1 MKNVKV
7 IKRMGFVLL
16 MVCVLA
22 LSGCYANTP
31 TIEGT
36 TGNLFPEYPTQNVSV
51 NAQSPAPSNVPEIG
65 NQGNN
70 GVVMLPT
77 SAPQATVNVINQQTP
92 VVLATSTV
100 PPLNA
105 GVSPVPQP
113 VLITTD
119 APTATPSNI
128 LKLGAT
134 GAAVKDLQQ
143 KLKALGYLK
152 GSADG
157 DFGEMTEAAVKAFQQ
172 QMGLEVDG
180 VAGIDTLRKLAST
193 TVTAKPNAV
202 VTPVPAVTSKPQYG
216 EDTYLQVG
224 SSGSLVTKMQTRL
237 IQLGYLSGE
246 ATGRF
251 DEATESA
258 VIAFQKRNCSYW
270 DGIAGKLTLDVL
282 FSSSAKGTSTSAGMV
297 GASLKVGS
305 QGNEVRSLQSRLKEL
320 GYYTGSVDGD
330 FGSSTEEAVKAFQ
343 RNNGLTAD
351 GKAGSETITKLNSS
365 SAKKANSGTGSN
377 ASQVL
382 ELGSQGAEVVELQSR
397 LKKLGYYTGN
407 VDGDFGDSTRLAVRA
422 FQQNNGLTVDG
433 RVGAGTADVLYS
445 SSAKA
450 AGEDVLEIGSRGDEV
465 IALQNRLKKLGY
477 YSGNVDGDFGE
488 STRLAVRA
496 FQKNNGLTV
505 DGRVGAGTSA
515 KLFSSS
521 AKSATPKP
529 TAKPTQA
536 PSATL
541 EMGSTGER
549 VVRLQSRL
557 KTLGYYNGVVDGD
570 FGAATRD
577 AVRAFQRQNGLT
589 VDGRVG
595 QTTWDKINGNSK
607 TAAPSTVTTPVPEN
621 VYVLVTPAPDGT
633 YVTLQRGHYG
643 SLVREL
649 QQELK
654 DQGYFTGTVD
664 GYFGESTEIAV
675 KKLQRAKGLQEDGK
689 AGQAT
694 QRVLFEGDYPFG
706 A

>member
-1 MKNVKV
+1 MKNGKV
-7 IKRMGFVLL
+7 MKRMGLVLL
-16 MVCVLA
+16 LVCVLA
-22 LSGCYANTP
+22 LSGCYAKTP

-36 TGNLFPEYPTQNVSV
+36 TGNLFPEYPTQNVNV
-51 NAQSPAPSNVPEIG
+51 NANSPAPSNAPEAGSAG
-65 NQGNN
+65 NGN
-70 GVVMLPT
+70 VITLPT
-77 SAPQATVNVINQQTP
+77 AGGNATVNVINQQTP
-92 VVLATSTV
+92 VVLATNTV

-105 GVSPVPQP
+105 GMTITTMQP
-113 VLITTD
+113 LVITTD

-157 DFGEMTEAAVKAFQQ
+157 DFGEMTEAAVKAFQK
-172 QMGLEVDG
+172 QMGLTVDG

-193 TVTAKPNAV
+193 NVTARPDAV
-202 VTPVPAVTSKPQYG
+202 VTPVPDPTSKPQYS

-224 SSGSLVTKMQTRL
+224 SSGSLVTKMQDRL

-251 DEATESA
+251 DEATKSA

-282 FSSSAKGTSTSAGMV
+282 FSSSAKGTSTSVGMV
-297 GASLKVGS
+297 GTSLKVGS
-305 QGNEVRSLQSRLKEL
+305 EGNEVRSLQSRLKEL
-320 GYYTGSVDGD
+320 GYYTGNVDGD
-330 FGSSTEEAVKAFQ
+330 FGQSTEEAVKAFQ

-351 GKAGSETITKLNSS
+351 GKAGSETITEMNSS
-365 SAKKANSGTGSN
+365 SARKASSSGSN
-377 ASQVL
+377 VSGVL
-382 ELGSQGAEVVELQSR
+382 ELGSRGAEVVELQSR

-422 FQQNNGLTVDG
+422 FQ
-433 RVGAGTADVLYS
+433 S
-445 SSAKA
+445 
-450 AGEDVLEIGSRGDEV
+450 
-465 IALQNRLKKLGY
+465 
-477 YSGNVDGDFGE
+477 
-488 STRLAVRA
+488 
-496 FQKNNGLTV
+496 NNGLTV

-529 TAKPTQA
+529 TVKPTEA

-541 EMGSTGER
+541 QMGSTGER

-557 KTLGYYNGVVDGD
+557 KTLGYYNGNVDGD

-589 VDGRVG
+589 VDGKVG

-607 TAAPSTVTTPVPEN
+607 TAAPSTVATPVPEN
-621 VYVLVTPAPDGT
+621 VYVLVTPAPDGS

-654 DQGYFTGTVD
+654 DQGYFNGTVD
-664 GYFGESTEIAV
+664 GYFGESIEVAV

-689 AGQAT
+689 AGHAT
-694 QRVLFEGDYPFG
+694 QRVLFEGDFPFG

>member
-1 MKNVKV
+1 MKNGKV
-7 IKRMGFVLL
+7 MKRMGLVLL
-16 MVCVLA
+16 LVCVLA
-22 LSGCYANTP
+22 LSGCYAKTP
-31 TIEGT
+31 IIEGT
-36 TGNLFPEYPTQNVSV
+36 TGNLFPEYPTQNVNV
-51 NAQSPAPSNVPEIG
+51 NANSPAPSNAPEAGSAG
-65 NQGNN
+65 NGN
-70 GVVMLPT
+70 VITLPT
-77 SAPQATVNVINQQTP
+77 AGGNATVNVINQQTP

-105 GVSPVPQP
+105 GMTITTMQP
-113 VLITTD
+113 LVITTD

-157 DFGEMTEAAVKAFQQ
+157 DFGEMTEAAVKAFQK
-172 QMGLEVDG
+172 QMGLTVDG

-193 TVTAKPNAV
+193 NVTARPDAV
-202 VTPVPAVTSKPQYG
+202 VTPVPDPTSKPQYS

-224 SSGSLVTKMQTRL
+224 SSGSLVTKMQDRL

-251 DEATESA
+251 DEATKSA

-282 FSSSAKGTSTSAGMV
+282 FSSSAKGTSTSVGMV
-297 GASLKVGS
+297 GTSLKVGS
-305 QGNEVRSLQSRLKEL
+305 EGNEVRSLQSRLKE
-320 GYYTGSVDGD
+320 
-330 FGSSTEEAVKAFQ
+330 
-343 RNNGLTAD
+343 
-351 GKAGSETITKLNSS
+351 
-365 SAKKANSGTGSN
+365 
-377 ASQVL
+377 
-382 ELGSQGAEVVELQSR
+382 
-397 LKKLGYYTGN
+397 LGYYTGN

-422 FQQNNGLTVDG
+422 FQKNNNLYVDG

-445 SSAKA
+445 SNAKS
-450 AGEDVLEIGSRGDEV
+450 AGEDVLELGSRGDEV

-477 YSGNVDGDFGE
+477 YSGNVDGDFGD

-496 FQKNNGLTV
+496 FQSNNGLTV

-529 TAKPTQA
+529 TVKPTDA

-541 EMGSTGER
+541 QMGSTGER

-557 KTLGYYNGVVDGD
+557 KTLGYYNGNVDGD

-589 VDGRVG
+589 VDGKVG

-607 TAAPSTVTTPVPEN
+607 TAAPSTVATPVPEN
-621 VYVLVTPAPDGT
+621 VYVLVTPAPDGS

-654 DQGYFTGTVD
+654 DQGYFNGTVD
-664 GYFGESTEIAV
+664 GYFGESTEVAV

-689 AGQAT
+689 AGHAT
-694 QRVLFEGDYPFG
+694 QRVLFEGDFPFG

>member
-1 MKNVKV
+1 MKNGKV
-7 IKRMGFVLL
+7 MKRMGLVLL
-16 MVCVLA
+16 LVCVLA
-22 LSGCYANTP
+22 LSGCYAKTP

-36 TGNLFPEYPTQNVSV
+36 TGNLFPEYPTQNVNV
-51 NAQSPAPSNVPEIG
+51 NANSPAPSNAPEAGSAG
-65 NQGNN
+65 NGN
-70 GVVMLPT
+70 VITLPT
-77 SAPQATVNVINQQTP
+77 AGGNATVNVINQQTP
-92 VVLATSTV
+92 VVLATNTV

-105 GVSPVPQP
+105 GMTITTMQP
-113 VLITTD
+113 LVITTD

-157 DFGEMTEAAVKAFQQ
+157 DFGEMTEAAVKAFQK
-172 QMGLEVDG
+172 QMGLTVDG

-193 TVTAKPNAV
+193 NVTARPEAV
-202 VTPVPAVTSKPQYG
+202 VTPVPDPTSKPQYS

-224 SSGSLVTKMQTRL
+224 SSGSLVTKMQDRL

-251 DEATESA
+251 DEATKSA

-282 FSSSAKGTSTSAGMV
+282 FSSSAKGTSTSVGMV
-297 GASLKVGS
+297 GTSLKVGS
-305 QGNEVRSLQSRLKEL
+305 EGNEVRSLQSRLKEL
-320 GYYTGSVDGD
+320 GYYTGNVDGD
-330 FGSSTEEAVKAFQ
+330 FGQSTEEAVKAFQ

-351 GKAGSETITKLNSS
+351 GKAGSETITKMNSS
-365 SAKKANSGTGSN
+365 SVKKASSSGSN
-377 ASQVL
+377 VSGVL
-382 ELGSQGAEVVELQSR
+382 ELGSRGAEVVELQSR

-422 FQQNNGLTVDG
+422 FQKNNNLYVDG

-445 SSAKA
+445 SNAKS
-450 AGEDVLEIGSRGDEV
+450 AGEDVLELGSRGDEV

-477 YSGNVDGDFGE
+477 YSGNVDGDFGD

-496 FQKNNGLTV
+496 FQSNNGLTV

-529 TAKPTQA
+529 TVKPTEA

-541 EMGSTGER
+541 QMGSTGER

-557 KTLGYYNGVVDGD
+557 KTLGYYNGNVDGD

-589 VDGRVG
+589 VDGKVG

-607 TAAPSTVTTPVPEN
+607 TAAPSAVATPVPEN
-621 VYVLVTPAPDGT
+621 VYVLVTPAPDGS

-654 DQGYFTGTVD
+654 DQGYFSGTVD
-664 GYFGESTEIAV
+664 GYFGESTEVAV

-689 AGQAT
+689 AGHAT
-694 QRVLFEGDYPFG
+694 QRVLFEGDFPFG